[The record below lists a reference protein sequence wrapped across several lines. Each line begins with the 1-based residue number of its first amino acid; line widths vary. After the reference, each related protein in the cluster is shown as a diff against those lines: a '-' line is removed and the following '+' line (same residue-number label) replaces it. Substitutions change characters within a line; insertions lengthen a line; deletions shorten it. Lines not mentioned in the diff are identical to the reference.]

1 MEASIRVACAAEAAR
16 DAKDTTGATAWAKRA
31 ADARGQVQQA
41 LARVPAAE
49 FDATT
54 ETRKRA
60 YWDGWLAETGRR

>member
-1 MEASIRVACAAEAAR
+1 VFAAEAAR
-16 DAKDTTGATAWAKRA
+16 DAKDVDGSVAWAKRA
-31 ADARGQVQQA
+31 ADARLKVEQA

-49 FDATT
+49 FDSAA